1 MGMAPGPPG
10 RGHPTAGASPG
21 GARCHPVKAAG
32 RELAPALSLQH
43 FGRVPAP
50 LLLPPPKGCG
60 QVGAVGSMGGV
71 QEGIWGFGGGP
82 GSPPR
87 CRGRRCHPPWAP
99 APRPPAAWH
108 ACSRASAGA
117 HSGLGG
123 SGGPGSG
130 GDEKPA
136 PPWGRE
142 RREQPAGPEKE
153 QELVRGRAESR
164 RHRMGGP
171 DVNSGGLT
179 SPGGGDVT
187 QEASEEDKQLQD
199 ELEMLV
205 ERLGE
210 KDTSL
215 YRPALE
221 ELRRQIRSSTT
232 SMTSVPKP
240 LKFLRPHYGK
250 LKEIYESMAPGENK
264 RFAADI
270 ISVLAMTMS
279 GERECLKYRLVGSQ
293 EELASWGHEYV
304 RHLAGE
310 VAKEWQEIDEADKA
324 QRDTLLTLVKE
335 IVPYNMA
342 HNAEHE
348 ACDLLMEIEQMDMLE
363 KYIDDNAYSKVCLY
377 LTSCV
382 SYVPEPENSALL
394 RCALGIFRK
403 FSRYPEALRLAL
415 MLNDVELVEDIFT
428 SCKDVVVQKQMAF
441 MLGRHGVFLELNED
455 VEEYEDLTEIMSNV
469 QLNSNFLALAR
480 ELDIMEPKVPDDI
493 YKTHLE
499 NNRKGLRRGLAWPW
513 LWGVA
518 GGPGAGRQHSGD
530 LWGPLAP
537 RFGGSGSQVDSARM
551 NLASSFVNGFV
562 NAAFGQDKLLTDD
575 GNKWLYKNKDHG
587 MLSAAASLGTILLW
601 DVDGGLTQ
609 IDKYLYSSED
619 YIKSC
624 GLRAAELAPAW
635 RCSLGTILGG
645 GWDPWGDA
653 GHCLAA
659 SSMHWWLLRDGTSAL
674 QSGALLACGIVNSG
688 VRNECDPALAL
699 LSDYVLH
706 NSNTMRIGAIFGL
719 GLAYAGS
726 NREDVLTLL
735 LPVMGDSKSSMEV
748 AGVTALACGM
758 ISVGSCNG
766 DVTSTILQTIMEK
779 SETELKDTYARWLP
793 LGLGLNHLGKGGQ
806 RRPPPGLRPGSSS
819 TPQPRGSHPWCCP
832 TGKGEAIEAILAA
845 LEVVSEPFRS
855 FANTLV
861 DICAYAGSGNVLK
874 VQQLLHI
881 CSEHFDSKEKEED
894 KDKKDKKEKEKKES
908 SADMGA
914 HQVGGGAGA
923 ASGLFVGSELRESS
937 SPLAAPLPA
946 SSWALGGAV
955 GTWLWGWVLP
965 ALSTGVP
972 AGRSGVGH
980 RAHRHGRGNRRR
992 DGPAHL
998 RAPGEWQRGDNTG
1011 LGTVGRGLGKTEHVS
1026 VGLLRYGEP
1035 TLRRA
1040 VPLAL
1045 ALISVSN
1052 PRLNILDTLSKFSHD
1067 ADPEV
1072 SYNSIFAMGMVGSGT
1087 NNARLAAMLR
1097 QLAQYHAKDPNNL
1110 FMVRLAQVTAPRGG
1124 EGAGWG
1130 YPCGVPEAGL
1140 THLGKGTLTLC
1151 PYHSD
1156 RQLMSQVAVAG
1167 LLTVLVSFLDVRNI
1181 ILGKSHYVLYG
1192 LVAAM
1197 QPRMLVT
1204 FDEELR
1210 PLPVSVR
1217 VGQAVD
1223 VVGQAGKPKTITGF
1237 QTHTTPV
1244 LLAHGERAE
1253 LATEE
1258 HVPVT
1263 PILEG
1268 FVILRK
1274 NPNYDV

>member
-1 MGMAPGPPG
+1 MEEAKNKENKPSEK
-10 RGHPTAGASPG
+10 T
-21 GARCHPVKAAG
+21 
-32 RELAPALSLQH
+32 
-43 FGRVPAP
+43 
-50 LLLPPPKGCG
+50 
-60 QVGAVGSMGGV
+60 
-71 QEGIWGFGGGP
+71 
-82 GSPPR
+82 
-87 CRGRRCHPPWAP
+87 
-99 APRPPAAWH
+99 
-108 ACSRASAGA
+108 
-117 HSGLGG
+117 
-123 SGGPGSG
+123 
-130 GDEKPA
+130 DEKDK
-136 PPWGRE
+136 
-142 RREQPAGPEKE
+142 EKEKGLKSSGKDKGKKEE
-153 QELVRGRAESR
+153 QEL
-164 RHRMGGP
+164 
-171 DVNSGGLT
+171 
-179 SPGGGDVT
+179 
-187 QEASEEDKQLQD
+187 SEEDKQLQED
-199 ELEMLV
+199 LEMMV
-205 ERLGE
+205 ERLAE
-210 KDTSL
+210 KNTEL
-215 YRPALE
+215 HHPALE
-221 ELRRQIRSSTT
+221 ELRRLIRSSTT

-250 LKEIYESMAPGENK
+250 LKEIYEGMAAGENK
-264 RFAADI
+264 RFCGDVV
-270 ISVLAMTMS
+270 SVLAMTMS
-279 GERECLKYRLVGSQ
+279 GERECLKYRLLGSQ

-304 RHLAGE
+304 RHLSGE
-310 VAKEWQEIDEADKA
+310 VAKEWQEVEENDKT
-324 QRDTLLTLVKE
+324 QQETLLKLVKE

-348 ACDLLMEIEQMDMLE
+348 ACDLLMEIERLEMLE
-363 KYIDDNAYSKVCLY
+363 DYIDENAYGKVCLY

-394 RCALGIFRK
+394 RSSLNIFRK
-403 FSRYPEALRLAL
+403 FNRHPEALRLAL
-415 MLNDVELVEDIFT
+415 ILNDVELVENIFT
-428 SCKDVVVQKQMAF
+428 SCKDIVIQKQMAF
-441 MLGRHGVFLELNED
+441 MLGRHGMFLELNED
-455 VEEYEDLTEIMSNV
+455 VEDYEDLTEIMSNV

-499 NNRKGLRRGLAWPW
+499 NN
-513 LWGVA
+513 
-518 GGPGAGRQHSGD
+518 
-530 LWGPLAP
+530 

-587 MLSAAASLGTILLW
+587 MLSAAASLGMILLW

-619 YIKSC
+619 YIK
-624 GLRAAELAPAW
+624 
-635 RCSLGTILGG
+635 
-645 GWDPWGDA
+645 
-653 GHCLAA
+653 
-659 SSMHWWLLRDGTSAL
+659 
-674 QSGALLACGIVNSG
+674 SGALLACGIVNSG

-726 NREDVLTLL
+726 NREDVLSLL

-748 AGVTALACGM
+748 VGVTAIACGM
-758 ISVGSCNG
+758 IAVGSCNG
-766 DVTSTILQTIMEK
+766 DVTSTIVQTIMEK

-793 LGLGLNHLGKGGQ
+793 LGLGLNHLGKG
-806 RRPPPGLRPGSSS
+806 
-819 TPQPRGSHPWCCP
+819 
-832 TGKGEAIEAILAA
+832 EAIETTLAA
-845 LEVVSEPFRS
+845 LQVVPEPFRS

-881 CSEHFDSKEKEED
+881 CSEHYEAREKEKEEKEKED
-894 KDKKDKKEKEKKES
+894 KKDKKDKDKKETA
-908 SADMGA
+908 ADMGS
-914 HQVGGGAGA
+914 HQGVAVLGIALIAMGEEI
-923 ASGLFVGSELRESS
+923 GSEMALR
-937 SPLAAPLPA
+937 
-946 SSWALGGAV
+946 
-955 GTWLWGWVLP
+955 TF
-965 ALSTGVP
+965 
-972 AGRSGVGH
+972 GH
-980 RAHRHGRGNRRR
+980 
-992 DGPAHL
+992 
-998 RAPGEWQRGDNTG
+998 
-1011 LGTVGRGLGKTEHVS
+1011 
-1026 VGLLRYGEP
+1026 LLRYGEP

-1072 SYNSIFAMGMVGSGT
+1072 SHNSIFAMGMVGSGT

-1110 FMVRLAQVTAPRGG
+1110 FMVRLAQ
-1124 EGAGWG
+1124 
-1130 YPCGVPEAGL
+1130 GL

-1167 LLTVLVSFLDVRNI
+1167 LLTVLVSFLDVKNI
-1181 ILGKSHYVLYG
+1181 ILGKSHYILYG

-1223 VVGQAGKPKTITGF
+1223 VVGQAGKPKAITGF

-1258 HVPVT
+1258 YLPVT

-1274 NPNYDV
+1274 NPNYET